1 MHVQEGFAIL
11 LVLVGVACPII
22 VLGVVY
28 YMKKR
33 MEHKQIMA
41 AVEKGT
47 ALSELVHPRQKS
59 PLWIKS
65 ICLGVATLV
74 IAFGVVM
81 SPQPGTII
89 AFVLAGVGAAWIVR
103 GLLLRREHLQPK
115 VAV

>member
-11 LVLVGVACPII
+11 LVLVGLAYPII

-28 YMKKR
+28 YMRKR

-41 AVEKGT
+41 AVEKGM
-47 ALSELVHPRQKS
+47 ALSELVHPRQRS

-74 IAFGVVM
+74 IAFGLVM

-89 AFVLAGVGAAWIVR
+89 AFVLAGVGAAWIIR
-103 GLLLRREHLQPK
+103 GLLLRTELLQPK

>member
-11 LVLVGVACPII
+11 LVLVGLACPVI

-33 MEHKQIMA
+33 LEHKQIMA

-47 ALSELVHPRQKS
+47 ALSELVSPKQRS

-65 ICLGVATLV
+65 ICLGVATLI
-74 IAFGVVM
+74 IAFGLVM
-81 SPQPGTII
+81 PLQPGTTI
-89 AFVLAGVGAAWIVR
+89 AFVVTGVGAAWIVR

-115 VAV
+115 VAA

>member
-11 LVLVGVACPII
+11 LVLVGLACPVM

-41 AVEKGT
+41 AVEKGM

-74 IAFGVVM
+74 IAFGLVM
-81 SPQPGTII
+81 SPRPDTILSFI
-89 AFVLAGVGAAWIVR
+89 LAGAGAAWIVR
-103 GLLLRREHLQPK
+103 GLLLRRELLQPK